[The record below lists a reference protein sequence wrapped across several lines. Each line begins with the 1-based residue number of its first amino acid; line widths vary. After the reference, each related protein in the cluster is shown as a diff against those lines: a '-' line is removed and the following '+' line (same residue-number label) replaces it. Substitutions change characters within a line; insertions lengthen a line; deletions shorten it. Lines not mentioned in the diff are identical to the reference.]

1 MDVQDDGAGADN
13 APARSLLIA
22 HTSESERT

>member
-1 MDVQDDGAGADN
+1 M

-22 HTSESERT
+22 EFIGSISMLLRNSSGVLHE